1 MVIVDCCADVHHF
14 VQREEKKQMQF
25 KMFTNI
31 TFGT

>member
-14 VQREEKKQMQF
+14 VQREKKQMQF